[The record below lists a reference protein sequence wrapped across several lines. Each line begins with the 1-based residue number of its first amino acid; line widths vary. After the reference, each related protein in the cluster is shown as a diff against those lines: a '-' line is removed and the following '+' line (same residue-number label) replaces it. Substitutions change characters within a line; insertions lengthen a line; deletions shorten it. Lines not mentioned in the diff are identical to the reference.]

1 MPEIKNIFLMLI
13 SQKKPMVLKT
23 MWYCNSDFWMDC

>member
-13 SQKKPMVLKT
+13 SERSLGSKDNVIIAD
-23 MWYCNSDFWMDC
+23 SDFETD